1 MIYEHEYHHLPHP
14 INEAEIIYADVAPS
28 RLSALANIIGGVMRP
43 NPNHYIK
50 VSIARGRITSAPAS
64 MARACWKPVKMAKAR
79 GSSAS
84 SAKNGGGLLE
94 RLANGNDGR
103 HSQA

>member
-43 NPNHYIK
+43 ISEPLYKGEYSTRTHYI
-50 VSIARGRITSAPAS
+50 RTSKHGQGMLEAS
-64 MARACWKPVKMAKAR
+64 
-79 GSSAS
+79 
-84 SAKNGGGLLE
+84 E
-94 RLANGNDGR
+94 DG
-103 HSQA
+103 